1 MGNNLNSLLRLAPE
15 IAVKRNLTFNFLIIW
30 ENGTP
35 NKRTFGTRLLI
46 LVQKMK
52 AIRNMC
58 L

>member
-1 MGNNLNSLLRLAPE
+1 M
-15 IAVKRNLTFNFLIIW
+15 NLTFNFVIIW

-52 AIRNMC
+52 EIRDMC
-58 L
+58 LYEEWLRKYFKI